1 MTVLTDERF
10 VRRTR
15 PRKRPL
21 TAVGAVRSWL
31 AARALIV
38 LAQIAQRLPPGLLQ
52 RLGHAVG
59 GVMYRA
65 RPARRRL
72 VRANLQRIVEY
83 LAARDLGG
91 ERVVAAARDRK
102 ALDGLVR
109 SAFGHYIRGYLEL
122 AALPA
127 YADPKRLAKVK
138 PDDPLLLEQAF
149 APGKTVI
156 CGLHF
161 GALEIPGLWATKFL
175 GRRITAPMETI
186 DDVRLQAYF
195 ERTRKKTGLNVI
207 PVEKAATELRA
218 ALARD
223 EAVALVGDRPVGGT
237 GAQVELFG
245 APARLPLGPAGL
257 ALESGAPVWM
267 IATRR
272 VGWTD
277 YRSRIEKIDMPTS
290 GIPRAQLRIFLQHQ
304 AAAFERAVADA
315 PDQWWT
321 TFFQIWPD
329 IPA

>member
-1 MTVLTDERF
+1 MAEERY
-10 VRRTR
+10 VRRAR
-15 PRKRPL
+15 PTKRPQSRL
-21 TAVGAVRSWL
+21 GSVRSLL

-38 LAQIAQRLPPGLLQ
+38 LAEVAQRLPPALLQ
-52 RLGHAVG
+52 RLGHLVG
-59 GVMYRA
+59 GVMYRV

-72 VRANLQRIVEY
+72 VRANLERIVGF
-83 LAARDLGG
+83 LAAREMGG
-91 ERVVAAARDRK
+91 ERVAAAARDGR
-102 ALDGLVR
+102 ALDRLVR
-109 SAFGHYIRGYLEL
+109 DAFGHYIRGYLEL

-127 YADPKRLAKVK
+127 YARSDRLARVK
-138 PDDPLLLEQAF
+138 PDDPQLLDRAF
-149 APGKTVI
+149 APGSTVI

-161 GALEIPGLWATKFL
+161 GALEIPGLWATHFL

-186 DDVRLQAYF
+186 DDPRLQSYF
-195 ERTRKKTGLNVI
+195 EGTRKRTGLNVI
-207 PVEKAATELRA
+207 PMERAATELRA
-218 ALARD
+218 ALARG
-223 EAVALVGDRPVGGT
+223 EAVALVADRPVGGA

-245 APARLPLGPAGL
+245 APARLPLGPAAL

-272 VGWTD
+272 SGWTD
-277 YRSRIEKIDMPTS
+277 YRSRIEKIEMPTT
-290 GIPRAQLRIFLQHQ
+290 GIPRAQLRSFLHNQ